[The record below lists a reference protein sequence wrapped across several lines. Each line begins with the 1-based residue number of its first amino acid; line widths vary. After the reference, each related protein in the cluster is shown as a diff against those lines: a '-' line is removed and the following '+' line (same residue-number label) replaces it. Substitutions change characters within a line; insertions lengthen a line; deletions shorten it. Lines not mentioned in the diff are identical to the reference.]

1 MFLKN
6 RKVVRT
12 VLDYSPMWETM
23 ERKGISQYSLLK
35 AGLDNKTLDGIK
47 KGKNITLLTLERI
60 CMILNCTPNEIVRFV
75 AESQQACSDQE

>member
-1 MFLKN
+1 M
-6 RKVVRT
+6 
-12 VLDYSPMWETM
+12 LDYTPMWETM

>member
-1 MFLKN
+1 M
-6 RKVVRT
+6 
-12 VLDYSPMWETM
+12 DYSPMWETM

>member
-1 MFLKN
+1 M
-6 RKVVRT
+6 
-12 VLDYSPMWETM
+12 DYTPMWETM

>member
-12 VLDYSPMWETM
+12 VLDYTPMWETM

>member
-1 MFLKN
+1 M
-6 RKVVRT
+6 
-12 VLDYSPMWETM
+12 LDYSPMWETM